1 MPTKSAVKQA
11 KVQEP
16 SFAELMQE
24 MKSIGSLQRIPGT
37 ERLVRL
43 RALDTPSMLANG
55 KMPDILTPLVIK
67 SVYQDITD
75 KEVQEVIQ
83 QHKSTKEEALAMLET
98 LDFVAAHAIA
108 DDTKVTDLTLAEKR
122 WIFRLALGS
131 AELLIAFR
139 FQPEYDV
146 AELVPG
152 EQVQQVS

>member
-1 MPTKSAVKQA
+1 MASKKQT

-16 SFAELMQE
+16 SFAELMAE
-24 MKSIGSLQRIPGT
+24 MHSIGSLQRIPGT
-37 ERLVRL
+37 ERLVRM
-43 RALDTPSMLANG
+43 RTLDVPSMLANG

-83 QHKSTKEEALAMLET
+83 QHKGDKEEALAMLET
-98 LDFVAAHAIA
+98 LDFVCKHAIA
-108 DDTKVTDLTLAEKR
+108 DSTQVSDLTLAEKR

-131 AELLIAFR
+131 AELLINFR
-139 FQPEYDV
+139 YEPEFDV

-152 EQVQQVS
+152 DKVQQAA